1 MTTAKPHAPPAPTGR
16 FNILAIG
23 QIARIQ
29 HEAVLLAASLR
40 HAAPDT
46 PARLF
51 IAEPQKNDLWEYD
64 PRMRDDGTREILQE
78 LGATILPFESEH
90 FGQPYAFGN
99 KIEALF
105 ALPRGEPFLFVDTDT
120 VFLDD
125 PARVPFDWA
134 RPCASL
140 RCENTWPVPELYG
153 PGPDEIWRALYS
165 HFGLDIEPT
174 LDTSMPVDF
183 WRRYMYFNAGWF
195 FYRCPHEFGVRF
207 LDYAL
212 EIQENRPAPVELQP
226 MKPWLDQIAL
236 PLVIH
241 SFGGARQTIP
251 PGMLDGSVSC
261 HYRTMPLLYAREDD
275 ATVASVEAAARLP
288 GVERVLRK
296 HGPFRRMIY
305 DGEGATVRGMFD
317 RANLPRPERVIRET
331 LRDAGLWLR

>member
-1 MTTAKPHAPPAPTGR
+1 M
-16 FNILAIG
+16 AIG

-40 HAAPDT
+40 HSAPGID
-46 PARLF
+46 ARLF
-51 IAEPQKNDLWEYD
+51 IAEPQKNDLWDYD
-64 PRMRDDGTREILQE
+64 PRMRDDGTREILQD
-78 LGATILPFESEH
+78 LGAEILPFESQH

-105 ALPRGEPFLFVDTDT
+105 ALPKGEPFLFVDTDT
-120 VFLDD
+120 IFTGN
-125 PARVPFDWA
+125 PASVPFDWT

-153 PGPDEIWRALYS
+153 PGPDVIWRSLYT
-165 HFGLDIEPT
+165 HFGLDIDPT
-174 LDTSMPVDF
+174 LDRAMPVDF

-195 FYRCPHEFGVRF
+195 FYRCPHEFGARF
-207 LDYAL
+207 LEYAL
-212 EIQENRPAPVELQP
+212 EIQNNCPEPVELQP

-241 SFGGARQTIP
+241 SLGGARQTIP
-251 PGMLDGSVSC
+251 PGMIDGNVTC
-261 HYRTMPLLYAREDD
+261 HHRTMPLLYARESD
-275 ATVASVEAAARLP
+275 ATVAALEASARLP
-288 GVERVLRK
+288 GVERILRK

-305 DGEGATVRGMFD
+305 DGEGAGVRGMFD
-317 RANLPRPERVIRET
+317 QANLPRPEQVIRET